1 MLAAGRVMS
10 GRSSTVTLTRC
21 ERPAIDGEALV
32 RARRRGVR
40 QFEKLVAH
48 YRALGATDPDLIAAM
63 VRARGLISTLKLR
76 GRP

>member
-1 MLAAGRVMS
+1 MPAAGRVMS

-40 QFEKLVAH
+40 PFEKLVAH
-48 YRALGATDPDLIAAM
+48 YRALGATDPDLVAALIN
-63 VRARGLISTLKLR
+63 ARGLISTVKMR
-76 GRP
+76 GER